1 MEEAGAIIAQV
12 YPGTLAARMGLQ
24 PGDAIVSINGK
35 ALKDMI
41 EFQWEWAEE
50 YVELKVLS
58 ASGEEMVHKIEK
70 GFDEGLGVMFEKP
83 LFDQTRECANQCL
96 FCFVD
101 QMAPGYR
108 PSLYVKDDDYR
119 LSFLQ
124 GSFVTLTNLGPR
136 DKERIFKEHL
146 SPLYVSVHATEPEM
160 RSLMLGR
167 KGPDRLM
174 ENLQAF
180 AEGGIQ
186 VHTQVVLC
194 PGYNDGPVLE
204 KTFEDLA
211 GLPNVLSLAIVPVGL
226 TRFRKDLVPLAQ
238 VKPEEAIKLIR
249 WVEEVQGQCLREK
262 GTRLIWLSDE
272 FYVLAGLEVPPA
284 ESYEGYP
291 QLENGVGLLRCLLEE
306 TEHFQWPEKL
316 RSPQTLCVGAGL
328 SAAAGLKPLWDRF
341 AQVQGLKLKVIPLEN
356 RFFGPTVNVTGLL
369 TGQCLLAGLTGLEK
383 GTRVWLPE
391 VMLKDMGNAFI
402 DGTTPEAVEKTL
414 DLELRFLSSEGGAL
428 LNQLFEELA

>member
-12 YPGTLAARMGLQ
+12 YPDTIADRLGLQ
-24 PGDAIVSINGK
+24 PGDAILSINGK

-50 YVELKVLS
+50 YVELKVLA
-58 ASGEEMVHKIEK
+58 ASGEEKHFKIEK
-70 GFDEGLGVMFEKP
+70 GYDEGLGVMFEKP
-83 LFDQTRECANQCL
+83 LFDGTRECANQCL

-124 GSFVTLTNLGPR
+124 GSFVTLTNLGPKDR
-136 DKERIFKEHL
+136 ERIFKEHL
-146 SPLYVSVHATEPEM
+146 SPLYVSVHATDPAV

-167 KGPDRLM
+167 RGRDRLM
-174 ENLQAF
+174 ETLQSF
-180 AEGGIQ
+180 AEEGIE

-204 KTFEDLA
+204 KTFEDLV
-211 GLPNVLSLAIVPVGL
+211 GLPNILSLAIVPVGL
-226 TRFRKDLVPLAQ
+226 TRFRKALAPLAQ
-238 VKPEEAIKLIR
+238 IQPDEAVRLIK
-249 WVEEVQGQCLREK
+249 WVENIQTQCLKEK
-262 GTRLIWLSDE
+262 GTRLVWLSDE
-272 FYVLAGLEVPPA
+272 FYVLAGLEVPSA

-306 TEHFQWPEKL
+306 TEDYAWPSKL
-316 RSPQTLCVGAGL
+316 KSPHTLYVGAGL
-328 SAAAGLKPLWDRF
+328 SAASGLKPLWERF
-341 AQVQGLKLKVIPLEN
+341 SQVQGLDLRVIPLEN

-369 TGQCLLAGLTGLEK
+369 TGQCLMSGLTGLDK
-383 GTRVWLPE
+383 GSCVWLPE
-391 VMLKDMGNAFI
+391 VMLRDMGNAFI
-402 DGTTPEAVEKTL
+402 DGTTPETVEKAL
-414 DLELRFLSSEGGAL
+414 GIQLRFLFSEGGAL
-428 LNQLFEELA
+428 LNQLFETLT